1 MRHSLRCAADR
12 EPFIAPRKDEA
23 DLDARVQENG
33 IEKGLDALLTEVE
46 RVARFG
52 FTATE
57 LDRQRQ
63 NLLRSYERLV
73 VEDQNRQSTTAP
85 TSTFVTSLPT
95 NPFPEPTR
103 AGDVSAIPAGHHLQE
118 INALARQWFT
128 DRNRIVEIVAPEKSG
143 VVIPDEAKLAAVI
156 RAARDKEVT
165 PYVDQ
170 VTSTAL
176 LENPPCRRNHR

>member
-1 MRHSLRCAADR
+1 M
-12 EPFIAPRKDEA
+12 
-23 DLDARVQENG
+23 
-33 IEKGLDALLTEVE
+33 EVE

-73 VEDQNRQSTTAP
+73 VEDHNRQSNDRADEYVRNFLTDEP
-85 TSTFVTSLPT
+85 LPGAELEQAMHQRFLPDIT
-95 NPFPEPTR
+95 
-103 AGDVSAIPAGHHLQE
+103 LQD

-170 VTSTAL
+170 VTATAL
-176 LENPPCRRNHR
+176 LENPPDRRNRR